1 MAEAEKWDRTRA
13 SIIPITIVP
22 AFYFLANNW
31 NTECLWMIIPGAIM
45 GIYIKF
51 KTKAKEGPNWLMNCF
66 GILSFLMSVMWI
78 KFASDSIMDLLK
90 LFGYVS
96 ELPASLFGLTILAW
110 GNCLGDAIA
119 NLAMTKKG
127 YGEMAITASLAGP
140 IFNVLIGLG
149 LSMFIKFL
157 SMDDPY
163 SKAKF
168 SLYKTNGTFDP
179 VSVLPLT
186 LIIA

>member
-1 MAEAEKWDRTRA
+1 MAEEDKWDRTRA

-22 AFYFLANNW
+22 AFYFLANDW
-31 NTECLWMIIPGAIM
+31 KWECLWMIIPGALL
-45 GIYIKF
+45 GIFIKF
-51 KTKAKEGPNWLMNCF
+51 KTKVTEGPPLLMNCF
-66 GILSFLMSVMWI
+66 GVLSFLMSVMWI

-149 LSMFIKFL
+149 LSMLIKFSTL
-157 SMDDPY
+157 KDP
-163 SKAKF
+163 F
-168 SLYKTNGTFDP
+168 
-179 VSVLPLT
+179 
-186 LIIA
+186 